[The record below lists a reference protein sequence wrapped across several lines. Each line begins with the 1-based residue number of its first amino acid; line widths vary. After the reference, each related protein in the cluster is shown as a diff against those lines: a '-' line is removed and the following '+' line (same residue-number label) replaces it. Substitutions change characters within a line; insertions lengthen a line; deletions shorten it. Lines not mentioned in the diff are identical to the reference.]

1 MSQND
6 LSDAE
11 LKAYETKKASW
22 FKGTIAVCVVYGV
35 FAVAL
40 LAIAL
45 FDARGRQFLSEDLL
59 PFTIT
64 FVAGMILVIILLVI
78 QITTF
83 KPKKL
88 ENILYDREVCPDYWK
103 AVPATEAE
111 MSNIASD
118 DNSEKH
124 LMKIKCI
131 PDPDVFALDYK
142 LGANSAITKIT
153 PTSLPSNGV
162 ETNLFGHKVMNAQ
175 TSGSTYNPSE
185 NKYVVYKPIGNDEVN
200 DKLFTVADTMY
211 GNLGIGTTSMR
222 CDMLFPALMAKEDEV
237 NDPEEPNKLRCK
249 YAQLC
254 GINWSSICS

>member
-11 LKAYETKKASW
+11 LKAYEIKKAGW

-35 FAVAL
+35 FAIAL

-45 FDARGRQFLSEDLL
+45 FDARGRQFLSEDFL

-88 ENILYDREVCPDYWK
+88 ETILYDREVCPDYWK
-103 AVPATEAE
+103 AVPASENDIPA
-111 MSNIASD
+111 SASD
-118 DNSEKH
+118 DNSERH

-142 LGANSAITKIT
+142 LDGNELKKINL
-153 PTSLPSNGV
+153 TSLPSNGV
-162 ETNLFGHKVMNAQ
+162 DTNVFGQKVYNQQLSTETYDPAK
-175 TSGSTYNPSE
+175 
-185 NKYVVYKPIGNDEVN
+185 NKYIVHQPAGNDETN
-200 DKLFTVADTMY
+200 IKLFTVADTMY

-237 NDPEEPNKLRCK
+237 NDPDEPNKLRCK

-254 GINWSSICS
+254 GINWSSICT